1 MSSMEAVAQAIQ
13 AVLGVKAD
21 ELGRQSGFIRRQRV
35 MSGSQFAQMLVF
47 GWWSNPQATLE
58 ELARCGG
65 SVGVGISGQGL
76 DQRLTATGAEFM
88 KQVLSEAVQQ
98 LIQADQ
104 GVKGLLGRFAAV
116 YIQDSTTI
124 RLPDGLSEV
133 WTGCG
138 GRIEKHTQA
147 ALKIQVQ
154 QEMRRGGIHQL
165 WLQAGREHDL
175 HTKVPVEAL
184 VEGSLRIADVGFF
197 DLDYFAQLGQTGRY
211 WLSMLKAGTYL
222 SDPTGRP
229 YQVEALLQ
237 QTDQDCLEYP
247 VLLGKSNRLPSRLLA
262 RRLAPELAAARRQQL
277 RQDAQREGQSVSPA
291 RLTLAGWLVYVTN
304 VPANLLSFD
313 ELFRLSRIRWQIE
326 LLFKLWKSE
335 GRLDE
340 SRSNN
345 PWRILCEVYAKL
357 LALLIQHWVLL
368 IACWHFPDRSLT
380 KAIHSVRHFAMAVA
394 IAWPSL
400 PALSHVLAVIC
411 LSLSHGSRIFK
422 SKKKPST
429 FQRLFLAGL
438 S

>member
-1 MSSMEAVAQAIQ
+1 
-13 AVLGVKAD
+13 
-21 ELGRQSGFIRRQRV
+21 
-35 MSGSQFAQMLVF
+35 MLVF
-47 GWWSNPQATLE
+47 GWWSNPQATVE

-65 SVGVGISGQGL
+65 SVGGAISGQGL
-76 DQRLTATGAEFM
+76 DQRFTAAGAAFM
-88 KQVLSEAVQQ
+88 QQVLSEAVQQ

-104 GVKGLLGRFAAV
+104 GVKGLLERFKAV

-133 WTGCG
+133 WAGCS
-138 GRIEKHTQA
+138 GRVEKHTQA

-154 QEMRRGGIHQL
+154 QEMRQGGIHQL
-165 WLQAGREHDL
+165 WLQAGRDHDL

-184 VEGSLRIADVGFF
+184 VAGSLRIADVGFF
-197 DLDYFAQLGQTGRY
+197 DLDYFAQLGQTGHY
-211 WLSMLKAGTYL
+211 WLSMLKGGTCL

-229 YQVEALLQ
+229 YQVDALLR
-237 QTDQDCLEYP
+237 QTDQDCLEHAI
-247 VLLGKSNRLPSRLLA
+247 LLGKTKRLPARLLA
-262 RRLAPELAAARRQQL
+262 RRLAPDLAQQRRQQL
-277 RQDAQREGQSVSPA
+277 RQEAQREGQVVSQA

-304 VPANLLSFD
+304 VPPNLLSFD

-345 PWRILCEVYAKL
+345 PWRILCELYAKL

-380 KAIHSVRHFAMAVA
+380 KAIHTVRHFAMAVA
-394 IAWPSL
+394 IACSSL
-400 PALSHVLAVIC
+400 SALSHVLAAIC
-411 LSLSHGSRIFK
+411 LSLSHGCRVFK

-429 FQRLFLAGL
+429 FQHLFLEGL